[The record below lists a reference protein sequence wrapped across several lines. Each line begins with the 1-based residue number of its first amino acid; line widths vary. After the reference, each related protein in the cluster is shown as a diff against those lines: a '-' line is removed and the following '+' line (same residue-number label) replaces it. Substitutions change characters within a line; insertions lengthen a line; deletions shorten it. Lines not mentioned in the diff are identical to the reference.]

1 MRKLC
6 LVLFIALQL
15 LAIDAFAQ
23 FEGVIKM
30 KMSSKQA
37 SGDMIFSL
45 SDKGQRMDAD
55 MTVPQM
61 KEPSKSSIITRKGE
75 PDVIYMLMH
84 ANKSYMKMAKQKNEA
99 AAGEKEQKKYTVKNL
114 GKEKVAGYMCQHVKV
129 TGEDMDMDM
138 WTTKEFVDFYTF
150 QKMQDKNSK
159 MANSALYTE
168 LKKADADGFP
178 VKIVQN
184 KGDDKMTMELVSV
197 TKQSIPASTFEIPAG
212 YNDMSSMMQM
222 SPDQMKKM
230 QEMMKKMQKK

>member
-1 MRKLC
+1 MRKLH
-6 LVLFIALQL
+6 LVLFIALQF

-45 SDKGQRMDAD
+45 SEKGQRMDAD
-55 MTVPQM
+55 MTIPQM
-61 KEPSKSSIITRKGE
+61 KEPSKSSVITRKGE
-75 PDVIYMLMH
+75 PDVVYLLMH
-84 ANKSYMKMAKQKNEA
+84 SNKSYMKMTKQKNDA
-99 AAGEKEQKKYTVKNL
+99 AAENDQKKYTVKNL

-168 LKKADADGFP
+168 LKKAGADGFP
-178 VKIVQN
+178 VKMIQN
-184 KGDDKMTMELVSV
+184 KGEDKMTMEVVSV
-197 TKQSIPASTFEIPAG
+197 TKQSIPASAFDIPAG
-212 YNDMSSMMQM
+212 YNDMSAMMQM